1 MRILQAGKSLVR
13 SLILPRPSAH
23 AGAGREGG
31 PLFIAGMFRTGNGI
45 GRAARSCFEALKA
58 EGYAP
63 RAADLSAA
71 FNQVDLEETVPLLR
85 FEKRVP
91 GTIIV
96 FANPPEIERALMSL
110 GLRRWDHWRIIG
122 AWSWEFAVAPA
133 DWARQAQFV
142 SEIWAPSQFVAD
154 GFEAEYKRPVF
165 SVPHFI
171 PVTARQPEPAD
182 PGRLLSILTV
192 ADGRSSLER
201 KNILASVRI
210 FQKALPAP
218 FAAELVVKC
227 RNLEVAP
234 AYARALR
241 EAAQADPRIRLI
253 EGTLSQHDQ
262 DRLLDGCDILLS
274 PHRSEGFGVHLA
286 EAMARGKCVIA
297 TGWSGNLQ
305 FMSQDCAAL
314 LPYTL
319 VPLDDPAGI
328 YPALEGALWA
338 EPDLEAGAEALAD
351 LAKDPGKRQR
361 LGAAARAA
369 IAERLGTAPYRR
381 ALG

>member
-13 SLILPRPSAH
+13 SLILTRPSTLTA
-23 AGAGREGG
+23 AGREGG
-31 PLFIAGMFRTGNGI
+31 PLIIAGMFRTGNGI
-45 GRAARSCFEALKA
+45 GRAARSCFEALAA

-71 FNQVDLEETVPLLR
+71 FNQVDLEETVPLVR
-85 FEKRVP
+85 FEKRAP
-91 GTIIV
+91 GTLIV

-110 GLRRWDHWRIIG
+110 GLWRWDRWRIIG

-133 DWARQAQFV
+133 SWARQAQFV

-154 GFEAEYKRPVF
+154 GFEAQYSRPVYN
-165 SVPHFI
+165 VPHFI
-171 PVTARQPEPAD
+171 PVAAPQPVPVD
-182 PGRLLSILTV
+182 PGRPLSILTV

-210 FQKALPAP
+210 FQLALPAP

-234 AYARALR
+234 GYARALR
-241 EAAQADPRIRLI
+241 EAARADRRIRLI
-253 EGTLSQHDQ
+253 EGTLSQRDQ
-262 DRLLDGCDILLS
+262 DRLLERCDILLS

-305 FMSQDCAAL
+305 FMSPDCAAL
-314 LPYTL
+314 LPYSL
-319 VPLDDPAGI
+319 VPLEDPAGI

-338 EPDLEAGAEALAD
+338 EPDLDAGAEALAD
-351 LAKDPGKRQR
+351 LANDPGKRQR

-369 IAERLGTAPYRR
+369 IAERLGTTPYRR
-381 ALG
+381 ALD

>member
-13 SLILPRPSAH
+13 SLILPRPSAL
-23 AGAGREGG
+23 AAAGREGG
-31 PLFIAGMFRTGNGI
+31 PLVIAGMFRTGNGI
-45 GRAARSCFEALKA
+45 GRAARSCFEALEA

-71 FNQVDLEETVPLLR
+71 FNQVDLEETVPLVR
-85 FEKRVP
+85 FEKRAP
-91 GTIIV
+91 GTLIV

-110 GLRRWDHWRIIG
+110 GLRRWDRWRIIG

-133 DWARQAQFV
+133 SWARQAQFV

-154 GFEAEYKRPVF
+154 GFEAQYGRPVF
-165 SVPHFI
+165 NVPHFI
-171 PVTARQPEPAD
+171 PLAAPQAEPAD
-182 PGRLLSILTV
+182 TGRPLSILTV

-210 FQKALPAP
+210 FQEALPAP

-227 RNLEVAP
+227 RNLDVAP
-234 AYARALR
+234 GYARALR
-241 EAAQADPRIRLI
+241 EAALSDPRIRLI
-253 EGTLSQHDQ
+253 EGTLSQTDQ

-305 FMSQDCAAL
+305 FMSPECAAL

-361 LGAAARAA
+361 LGAAASAA
-369 IAERLGTAPYRR
+369 IAEKLGTAPYRR